1 MEKEHASD
9 MGCCCFF
16 KHQTF
21 WITIIS
27 CTDVDIAIIK
37 YSCVWK
43 LVLCVFI
50 TSCKLTT
57 KNKNV
62 KTSRKINNIEKN
74 EISITQLIF
83 HLGPTARRHDC
94 AGHNIAILRAP

>member
-9 MGCCCFF
+9 MACCCFF

-27 CTDVDIAIIK
+27 CTDVAIAIIK
-37 YSCVWK
+37 NSCVWK
-43 LVLCVFI
+43 YVLSCLCVFI

-62 KTSRKINNIEKN
+62 KTSKKINNKKKN

-83 HLGPTARRHDC
+83 HLGPTALKEMS
-94 AGHNIAILRAP
+94 I

>member
-9 MGCCCFF
+9 MACCCFF

-27 CTDVDIAIIK
+27 CTDVAIAIIK

-43 LVLCVFI
+43 SVLCVFI

-57 KNKNV
+57 KKKNV
-62 KTSRKINNIEKN
+62 KTSRKINIIEKN

-83 HLGPTARRHDC
+83 HLGPTALKEMS
-94 AGHNIAILRAP
+94 I

>member
-1 MEKEHASD
+1 MA
-9 MGCCCFF
+9 CCCFF

-27 CTDVDIAIIK
+27 CTDVAIAIIK
-37 YSCVWK
+37 YCCVWK
-43 LVLCVFI
+43 SVLCVFI

-83 HLGPTARRHDC
+83 QLGPTALKEMS
-94 AGHNIAILRAP
+94 I

>member
-9 MGCCCFF
+9 MACCCFF

-21 WITIIS
+21 WITIIP
-27 CTDVDIAIIK
+27 CTDVAIAIIK

-43 LVLCVFI
+43 SVLCVFI
-50 TSCKLTT
+50 TSYKLTT

-74 EISITQLIF
+74 EISITYSIKRNVYLIVM
-83 HLGPTARRHDC
+83 
-94 AGHNIAILRAP
+94 AINLIWCTVYMIF